1 MLTPWE
7 RLELLKND
15 GVNDDLA
22 NRLSINQLFILYKEL
37 RDLPDGKNFN
47 HNQLASLL
55 LDRDCPRP
63 KSMAA
68 LQWWRD
74 TVKDVA
80 EGKNLAC
87 GIWVSDNE
95 PLAQLEEAEAK
106 ELFNKA
112 VAELDDNLSL
122 QAAMRPVMENLR
134 GRFSGAKIQSWLQE
148 VK

>member
-1 MLTPWE
+1 
-7 RLELLKND
+7 
-15 GVNDDLA
+15 
-22 NRLSINQLFILYKEL
+22 
-37 RDLPDGKNFN
+37 
-47 HNQLASLL
+47 
-55 LDRDCPRP
+55 
-63 KSMAA
+63 
-68 LQWWRD
+68 
-74 TVKDVA
+74 DVA